1 MQLKQKSRYIMV
13 DPDSNGESAKKEK
26 NESLEFSN
34 ILDLY
39 EHELN

>member
-1 MQLKQKSRYIMV
+1 MV
-13 DPDSNGESAKKEK
+13 DPDSDGESAKRDK

-34 ILDLY
+34 VLDLY